1 MGDAA
6 NAYTHGFSRFFGLET
21 AFFLI
26 LILSENSDP
35 ITLKT

>member
-6 NAYTHGFSRFFGLET
+6 NAYTHGFSNRKT
-21 AFFLI
+21 ALFLI
-26 LILSENSDP
+26 LGLSENSYP